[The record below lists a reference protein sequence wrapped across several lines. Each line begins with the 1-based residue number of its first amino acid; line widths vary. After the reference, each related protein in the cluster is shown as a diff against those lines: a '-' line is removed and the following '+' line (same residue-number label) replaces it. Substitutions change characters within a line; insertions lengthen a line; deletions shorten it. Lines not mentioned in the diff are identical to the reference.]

1 MNELR
6 NTAIKKEIPKN
17 ENSDKIIIIIEKI
30 VDFNRQQKGKVLKIL
45 TPKQMFQRLP
55 ITLAQVK
62 AVNTSENLINEVKK
76 IMDAIFMN
84 SKNSKTS
91 DPHRLLFNFQAK

>member
-30 VDFNRQQKGKVLKIL
+30 VDFNR
-45 TPKQMFQRLP
+45 
-55 ITLAQVK
+55 
-62 AVNTSENLINEVKK
+62 
-76 IMDAIFMN
+76 
-84 SKNSKTS
+84 
-91 DPHRLLFNFQAK
+91 